1 MKTVVGSGAVDSVAP
16 TRMAPTLEIQSP
28 PGCRRG
34 QYYLSEPGE
43 SLTNMGQQRLNVTT
57 DEGEGRSVTFQVAEV
72 NNPLTSVAKIR
83 DQGNRVV
90 FGAQG
95 GYILNVKT
103 GKITQ
108 FQRESGVYTL
118 NLWLEAGGASSF
130 GRPGQ

>member
-57 DEGEGRSVTFQVAEV
+57 DEGEGRSVM
-72 NNPLTSVAKIR
+72 NRPLTSVAKIC

-103 GKITQ
+103 GKMTQ

-118 NLWLEAGGASSF
+118 NLWLKAGGTSSF